1 MCGLYA
7 IMQSDG
13 WCLLKDDAC
22 CLENVLSLDCCS
34 EVLRWAQGIRQHNPQ
49 RWVAISQALQLDV
62 PPEEAWYKD
71 LTDALTKHP
80 AICQQIRQAFPTASA
95 FQIKDLKIICSSASK
110 GHGSQVPH
118 ADCLVPD
125 GAFGIVHLQDQSET
139 TLFVPRD
146 KRLGALNKPR
156 GVVECCH
163 CKRDRVPSQQAWIQL
178 CSHPHSQFDCGM
190 CTEPAESPCVAGYAC
205 FPPTIGLPCV

>member
-1 MCGLYA
+1 MTVFSQVYVWPVRHNAVRWVVLVERR
-7 IMQSDG
+7 
-13 WCLLKDDAC
+13 CLLSGKC
-22 CLENVLSLDCCS
+22 CIAGLLQQSPEMGQVHTSTQPS
-34 EVLRWAQGIRQHNPQ
+34 EMGCHISSAPIRC
-49 RWVAISQALQLDV
+49 
-62 PPEEAWYKD
+62 PPKEAMYQD
-71 LTDALTKHP
+71 LTDALAKHP
-80 AICQQIRQAFPTASA
+80 DICQQIHQAFPTASA

-146 KRLGALNKPR
+146 KRLGPLNKPR

-163 CKRDRVPSQQAWIQL
+163 CKQDRVPSQQA
-178 CSHPHSQFDCGM
+178 
-190 CTEPAESPCVAGYAC
+190 
-205 FPPTIGLPCV
+205 